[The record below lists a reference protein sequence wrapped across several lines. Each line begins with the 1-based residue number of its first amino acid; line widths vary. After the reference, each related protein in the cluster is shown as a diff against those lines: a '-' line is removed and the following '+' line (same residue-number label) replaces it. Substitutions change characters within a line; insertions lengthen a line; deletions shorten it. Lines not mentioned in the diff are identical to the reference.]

1 MSKELEL
8 LRKLF
13 IVAERLDLAYCSLLN
28 GNDEVVVSADE
39 YEKLMDDLIEAED
52 YLDGRRKENL

>member
-28 GNDEVVVSADE
+28 GNDEVIVSADE

-52 YLDGRRKENL
+52 YLDG